1 MPLTIT
7 RRKDRPGALTITG
20 RITLPDGSRVR
31 VRARAQSDRLALAR
45 EEAAAIETKI
55 LRDAW
60 HGQRR
65 GARSFAEAVTS
76 YLTAAPRAVGDE
88 KRLKRIML
96 ALGDVTLASLRSTR
110 PRSTGCGRKS

>member
-1 MPLTIT
+1 MPLTVS
-7 RRKDRPGALTITG
+7 RRKDRDNALTITG
-20 RITLPDGSRVR
+20 RIELPDGSRVR
-31 VRARAQSDRLALAR
+31 VRTRAKSDRLALAR

-65 GARSFAEAVTS
+65 GTRSFAEAVTS
-76 YLTAAPRAVGDE
+76 YLTAAPRAIGDE

-96 ALGDVTLASLRSTR
+96 ALGDV
-110 PRSTGCGRKS
+110 